1 MNDLNYVSKNKKKIL
16 IFIPAYNVEKS
27 ILHVLKRIP
36 ENLFNEHFISILII
50 EDFSKDKTKYV
61 IEEYIKKNSKNN
73 SIHLIKNEK
82 NHGYGGVQ
90 KIAYKYALKNNFD
103 YVIMLHGDGQYA
115 PEKIPEFIS
124 NLLSSNADAVFGS
137 RMINSKDALKGGMP
151 MYKFIGNKVLTFIQN
166 LIIGSKISEFHS
178 GYRSYKVE
186 VLKKINFEK
195 NTDYFHFDSEIII
208 QMLKL
213 NYVIKEIPMPTF
225 YGNEVSHL
233 KSIPY
238 GINVLIST
246 IKYKFFYN
254 DWD

>member
-16 IFIPAYNVEKS
+16 IFIPAYNVEKR

-50 EDFSKDKTKYV
+50 EDFSKDKTKYI

-124 NLLSSNADAVFGS
+124 NLLSSNVDAVFGS

-195 NTDYFHFDSEIII
+195 NTDSFHFDSEIII

-213 NYVIKEIPMPTF
+213 NYVIKEIPMATF

-238 GINVLIST
+238 GISVLIST

-254 DWD
+254 D